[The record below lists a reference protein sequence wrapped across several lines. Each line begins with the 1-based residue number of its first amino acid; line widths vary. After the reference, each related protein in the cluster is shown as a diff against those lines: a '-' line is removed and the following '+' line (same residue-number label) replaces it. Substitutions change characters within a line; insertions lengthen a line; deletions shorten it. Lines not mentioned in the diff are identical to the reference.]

1 MASQW
6 IRYDEIPSTASVLC
20 TFYPSMEAIGQPVDV
35 KSVPI
40 ENGDYSY
47 EWFMSKITCL
57 FCSDTSNS
65 KQALDEIQKFYKQA
79 DPYLRFELE
88 NLLQSD
94 WARRSA
100 LAHCKLFPDFD
111 EAVES
116 QDCLQIEHEHPD
128 VASRCVSGSPDS
140 FHFLIRQGIIRSCYY
155 NSFGHSLVLLAFKKN
170 AIETVKS
177 MISTISPIDL
187 LAPASVAEEWDGSSI
202 LQLAATD
209 SVVFWM
215 CWDKVDQ
222 IPLDLGEILQEREI
236 RKICRFASMNLASRM
251 YQRGIDLSDVVDKD
265 SSLWLEIILYHADAA
280 LLFDWLFTN
289 NCQPPQDFLLCHP
302 DPDSTLDWLLAN
314 SFPLPYPGHGQDFLR
329 KFAIRG
335 GRLDAAHW
343 LSFDRVA
350 T

>member
-1 MASQW
+1 
-6 IRYDEIPSTASVLC
+6 
-20 TFYPSMEAIGQPVDV
+20 MEAIGQPVDV
-35 KSVPI
+35 KSVPT
-40 ENGDYSY
+40 ENGDYSH

-65 KQALDEIQKFYKQA
+65 KQALDDLQKFYKQA
-79 DPYLRFELE
+79 DPDLRFELE

-100 LAHCKLFPDFD
+100 LTHWKLFPDFD
-111 EAVES
+111 QAVES

-128 VASRCVSGSPDS
+128 VASRCVSKSPDS
-140 FHFLIRQGIIRSCYY
+140 FHFLIRQGIIRPCYY
-155 NSFGHSLVLLAFKKN
+155 NSFGHSLFLLAFKKN
-170 AIETVKS
+170 AIETMKY
-177 MISTISPIDL
+177 MISTMSPIHL

-202 LQLAATD
+202 LQLAATN
-209 SVVFWM
+209 SVVFGM

-222 IPLDLGEILQEREI
+222 MPLDLGEILQEREI
-236 RKICRFASMNLASRM
+236 RSICRSASMGIASRM
-251 YQRGIDLSDVVDKD
+251 YRRGMDLADVVKRDPF
-265 SSLWLEIILYHADAA
+265 LWLDIILYHADPTS
-280 LLFDWLFTN
+280 LFDWLWMN
-289 NCQPPQDFLLCHP
+289 NCLPPQDFLLCHP

-314 SFPLPYPGHGQDFLR
+314 SFPLPYPGHGQEFLR
-329 KFAIRG
+329 KFAIRC